1 MSTGAIKTDI
11 AIIGAGPVGLF
22 AVFEAGLLGMKC
34 CVIDAGDSIG
44 GQCTMLYPQKPIYD
58 IPAIPS
64 ITAANL
70 IENLH
75 KQIEPYSPTFL
86 FNSSAEKL
94 EKIEKLD
101 NLDIADS
108 PTEKG
113 NISNSR
119 DSDNN
124 ANNTNDEGEK
134 QPLFVLTAN
143 NGVRVESR
151 AVVIACGGG
160 FFVPSRPPIEGIE
173 KYEGKSVL
181 YSVRDTSIFQGK
193 RVVIAGGGDSAV
205 DWAIELSQIADYVC
219 VIHRRDKFKCAP
231 DSLAKLRKL
240 AEDGKIDLKI
250 PFQLDSISGD
260 KSHDCNLKSVTIA
273 NIGTAERETIDAD
286 FLLPFFGTQS
296 NLGEINRWGLNI
308 DKKTVLVNQ
317 STCETNIKG
326 VFAIG
331 DVCHYDGK
339 LKLILT
345 GFAEAAHA
353 MHAAYAYVNPNKAL
367 HFEHSTTKCAAK

>member
-1 MSTGAIKTDI
+1 MTSGAAIKTDI

-94 EKIEKLD
+94 ERLGDLD
-101 NLDIADS
+101 ANCDAAAAADL
-108 PTEKG
+108 
-113 NISNSR
+113 
-119 DSDNN
+119 
-124 ANNTNDEGEK
+124 
-134 QPLFVLTAN
+134 PLFALTAN

-151 AVVIACGGG
+151 AVVVACGGG
-160 FFVPSRPPIEGIE
+160 FFVPSRPPIDGIE
-173 KYEGKSVL
+173 KYEGSGVL
-181 YSVRDTSIFQGK
+181 YSVRDTSVFVGK

-205 DWAIELSQIADYVC
+205 DWAIELSEIADYVC

-250 PFQLDSISGD
+250 PFQLDAISGSED
-260 KSHDCNLKSVTIA
+260 TLKAVTIA
-273 NIGTAERETIDAD
+273 NISSGEREVVDAD

-296 NLGEINRWGLNI
+296 NLGEINTWGLNI
-308 DKKTVLVNQ
+308 DKKTVLVDQ

-345 GFAEAAHA
+345 GFAEAAQA
-353 MHAAYAYVNPNKAL
+353 MHAAYAYVNPNTAL
-367 HFEHSTTKCAAK
+367 HFEHSTTKCATK